1 MVSVSS
7 KPELPGLDVLWY
19 IVQPLTPTY
28 RAIVEVF
35 AAAERE
41 EFTLELSE
49 PEVLQALLAGPYQAA
64 VDDEAVLRTRLDELH
79 THGNLSRRQD
89 ERAISLEDLLHR
101 RYLWSLTSTG
111 KAAHKAVHDIESAVG
126 QSGSLP
132 VTLLTAIRD
141 SLLTLDRE
149 AFTADG
155 VYAELGRLFTT
166 QEQFTEEAQRYISR
180 ITDRRMLEVGGLDE
194 KEFRLRKEAVKLY
207 LSRFINQLA
216 LLTPEIE
223 EGLRRLDGEPIVA
236 LIERGSTSDDIPPAD
251 DTGDPAED
259 WRTQQRTHW
268 QGLTRW
274 YLPVGARPPTVER
287 LRAVALDAVTGLTR
301 ALTRLN
307 AARSGVP
314 TRTAAFRQ
322 AARWMAEQDAE
333 GAHRLWVALTGLHP
347 ARHLSFPE
355 TDPEV
360 TSKSTSWWDAA
371 PAEVPVT
378 IRRQNRSNSSGRP
391 SRARDTR
398 AAKQLLKHRNRR
410 EREQARAAMAALL
423 TNGPLRLSDFA
434 RLERRE
440 FDLLL
445 ELLSDAL
452 CARRTGRIRTAAS
465 GASGVEV
472 SLTDPEPDRPRASLK
487 IADGI
492 FHGPDYLVDIRLIGE
507 AGAQASGGAR

>member
-1 MVSVSS
+1 MSVSS
-7 KPELPGLDVLWY
+7 KAELPGLDVLWHV
-19 IVQPLTPTY
+19 VQPLAPTY

-49 PEVLQALLAGPYQAA
+49 SEVLQALLTGPYQAA
-64 VDDEAVLRTRLDELH
+64 VHDEAGLRIRLDELH

-89 ERAISLEDLLHR
+89 ERATSLEDLLHR
-101 RYLWSLTSTG
+101 RYLWSLTSIG
-111 KAAHKAVHDIESAVG
+111 KAAHKAVHDIESAAG

-149 AFTADG
+149 TLTADG
-155 VYAELGRLFTT
+155 VYAELGRLFTA

-194 KEFRLRKEAVKLY
+194 EEFRLRKEAVKLY

-223 EGLRRLDGEPIVA
+223 EGLRRLDGEPMLT
-236 LIERGSTSDDIPPAD
+236 LIERGSASDDIPPAD

-259 WRTQQRTHW
+259 WRTRQWTHW

-274 YLPVGARPPTVER
+274 YLPVGARPPTVDR

-322 AARWMAEQDAE
+322 AARWMAELDAD

-355 TDPEV
+355 TDAEV

-378 IRRQNRSNSSGRP
+378 IRRQNRSNSSGRA

-410 EREQARAAMAALL
+410 EREQARAAMATLL
-423 TNGPLRLSDFA
+423 TNGPLHLSDFA
-434 RLERRE
+434 QLKRRQ

-452 CARRTGRIRTAAS
+452 CARRTGQIRTAVS
-465 GASGVEV
+465 GASGVEI
-472 SLTDPEPDRPRASLK
+472 SLADPEPGRPRASLQ

-492 FHGPDYLVDIRLIGE
+492 FHGPDYLVDIRLVEEGH
-507 AGAQASGGAR
+507 ARASGGVT